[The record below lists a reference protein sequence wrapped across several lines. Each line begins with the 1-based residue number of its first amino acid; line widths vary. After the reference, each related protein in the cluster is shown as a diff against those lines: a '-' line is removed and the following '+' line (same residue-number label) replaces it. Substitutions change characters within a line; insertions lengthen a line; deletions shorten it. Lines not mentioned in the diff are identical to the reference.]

1 MKKFSLIALTGSILT
16 GTAFADLTS
25 GQVSGG
31 LLAGWDFSGVSN
43 VSNAVNAYT
52 NDVSG
57 ISGYGGTINTNG
69 SLGSDSLTQ
78 MPSTSAN
85 VRFASLGRAVSINS
99 FRGQKGFDQST
110 TVTPGS
116 TASGQVALK
125 LNSGSAFSF
134 TIALNQAATNVAV
147 EFDWLMDGAANF
159 GDAQFDWLD
168 IEYSAGGT
176 AESNFVAYEPNDSAT
191 VGDDFYA
198 SRSTEDSWSTSSG
211 QDAFHTLID
220 QSNSVIDLS
229 ALGNVKYIRFNVDAS
244 DLESSLYLDNIS
256 VTGAVPEPSTYAIIA
271 GVVALGLAI
280 VRRKK

>member
-1 MKKFSLIALTGSILT
+1 MKKFSLIALTGSIFT

-78 MPSTSAN
+78 MPSSSAN
-85 VRFASLGRAVSINS
+85 VRFASLGRAVSISS

-125 LNSGSAFSF
+125 LNSGSDFSF

-159 GDAQFDWLD
+159 GDSDGDWLD

-176 AESNFVAYEPNDSAT
+176 SASNFVSLNSTPISAG
-191 VGDDFYA
+191 VGTDYFAETSVEDNWALSSSEVRRVVDD
-198 SRSTEDSWSTSSG
+198 
-211 QDAFHTLID
+211 Q
-220 QSNSVIDLS
+220 VIDLS
-229 ALGNVKYIRFNVDAS
+229 SVGNVKYIRFTIDAS
-244 DLESSLYLDNIS
+244 DIGSSLYLDNIS
-256 VTGAVPEPSTYAIIA
+256 VTGAVPEPSTYALLA
-271 GVVALGLAI
+271 GVIALSFCI

>member
-1 MKKFSLIALTGSILT
+1 MKKFSLIALTGSIFT

-78 MPSTSAN
+78 MPSSSAN
-85 VRFASLGRAVSINS
+85 VRFASLGRAVSISS

-125 LNSGSAFSF
+125 LNSGSDFSF

-159 GDAQFDWLD
+159 GDSDGDWLD

-176 AESNFVAYEPNDSAT
+176 SASNFVSLNSTQISAG
-191 VGDDFYA
+191 VGTDYFAETSVEDNWALSSSEVRRVVDD
-198 SRSTEDSWSTSSG
+198 
-211 QDAFHTLID
+211 Q
-220 QSNSVIDLS
+220 VIDLS
-229 ALGNVKYIRFNVDAS
+229 SVGNVKYIRFTIDAS
-244 DLESSLYLDNIS
+244 DIGSSLYLDNIS
-256 VTGAVPEPSTYAIIA
+256 VTGAVPEPSTYALLA
-271 GVVALGLAI
+271 GVIALSFCI

>member
-1 MKKFSLIALTGSILT
+1 MKKFSLIALTGSIFT

-78 MPSTSAN
+78 MPSSSAN
-85 VRFASLGRAVSINS
+85 VRFASLGRAVSISS

-125 LNSGSAFSF
+125 LNSGSDFSF

-159 GDAQFDWLD
+159 GDIDGDWLD
-168 IEYSAGGT
+168 IEYSAEGT
-176 AESNFVAYEPNDSAT
+176 SESNFVSLNSTPISAG
-191 VGDDFYA
+191 VGTDYFAETSVEDNWALSSSEVRRVVDD
-198 SRSTEDSWSTSSG
+198 
-211 QDAFHTLID
+211 Q
-220 QSNSVIDLS
+220 VIDLS
-229 ALGNVKYIRFNVDAS
+229 SVGNVKYIRFTIDAS
-244 DLESSLYLDNIS
+244 DIGSSLYLDNIS
-256 VTGAVPEPSTYAIIA
+256 VTGAVPEPSTYALLA
-271 GVVALGLAI
+271 GVIALSFCI

>member
-1 MKKFSLIALTGSILT
+1 MKKFSLIALTGSIFT

-78 MPSTSAN
+78 MPSSSAN
-85 VRFASLGRAVSINS
+85 VRFASLGRAVSISS

-125 LNSGSAFSF
+125 LNSGSDFSF

-147 EFDWLMDGAANF
+147 EFDWLMDGAADF

-176 AESNFVAYEPNDSAT
+176 TNSNFVAHEPNSNAT
-191 VGDDFYA
+191 YGNDFYA
-198 SRSTEDSWSTSSG
+198 VRSNEDAWQTSSAVSLVHG
-211 QDAFHTLID
+211 AIS

-229 ALGNVKYIRFNVDAS
+229 ALEKVKYIRFNVDAS
-244 DLESSLYLDNIS
+244 VLDSSLYLDNIS

-271 GVVALGLAI
+271 GLLALGLAI

>member
-1 MKKFSLIALTGSILT
+1 MKKLSLIALTGSILT

-57 ISGYGGTINTNG
+57 ISGYSGTINTNG

-78 MPSTSAN
+78 MPSSSAN
-85 VRFASLGRAVSINS
+85 VRFASLGRAVSISS
-99 FRGQKGFDQST
+99 FRGQKGFDQSS
-110 TVTPGS
+110 TVTPG
-116 TASGQVALK
+116 TAASGQVALK

-159 GDAQFDWLD
+159 GDGDGDWLD

-176 AESNFVAYEPNDSAT
+176 TESNFVSLNSTDSASG
-191 VGDDFYA
+191 VGTDYYA
-198 SRSTEDSWSTSSG
+198 LVSNEDSWSVSSSG
-211 QDAFHTLID
+211 VIRTVDD
-220 QSNSVIDLS
+220 QVIDLTNV
-229 ALGNVKYIRFNVDAS
+229 GNVKYVRFTIDTS
-244 DLESSLYLDNIS
+244 DIGSSLYLDNIS
-256 VTGAVPEPSTYAIIA
+256 VTGVVPEPSTYALLA
-271 GVVALGLAI
+271 GVIALSFCI